1 MKKTYVAPETV
12 NIGLMAEP
20 VMNVTS
26 GEQSTAGTGSGTV
39 GDGTSDLSAGNR
51 DVWGNLWK

>member
-26 GEQSTAGTGSGTV
+26 GEQDIAGTGSGT
-39 GDGTSDLSAGNR
+39 AGNGNR
-51 DVWGNLWK
+51 PLSSGNRGDWGNLWN